1 MGASAIKQLRG
12 QTGAGILDCKK
23 ALDASDGNIND
34 AIDWLRAKGI
44 AKAAKKAGR
53 AATEGV
59 VKAYIH
65 AGGKIGVLVE
75 INAETDFV
83 TMTDEFKELTHNIAL
98 HIAAAGPEYV
108 AREDVP
114 QSAVDHERQVQIQR
128 AIEEGKPQNIAEK
141 IVEGRMGKYFQDV
154 CLLEQV
160 FVKDD
165 KLTVGEMLTNTVA
178 KIGENIVVRRF
189 TRYTMGE
196 GLEKKVEDFAAE
208 VAATMT
214 GN

>member
-1 MGASAIKQLRG
+1 
-12 QTGAGILDCKK
+12 
-23 ALDASDGNIND
+23 
-34 AIDWLRAKGI
+34 
-44 AKAAKKAGR
+44 
-53 AATEGV
+53 
-59 VKAYIH
+59 
-65 AGGKIGVLVE
+65 
-75 INAETDFV
+75 
-83 TMTDEFKELTHNIAL
+83 MTDEFKELAHNIAL

-114 QSAVDHERQVQIQR
+114 QSAVDHERKVQSQR

-141 IVEGRMGKYFQDV
+141 MVEGRMGKFFQDV

-165 KLTVGEMLTNTVA
+165 KLTVGEMLTNAVA
-178 KIGENIVVRRF
+178 KIGENVVDRRF

-196 GLEKKVEDFAAE
+196 GLEKKVDDFAAE
-208 VAATMT
+208 VAATMA